1 MYTKWRFCPL
11 GSRTWT
17 NEDPR
22 QSHSQQPLTR
32 KEDPW
37 LHFFIGTSDTRTPEP
52 RTWPYRP
59 RGPYGAT
66 FLILLLVRPSAP
78 CALLH
83 PARNA
88 EYTRAHASAGCRG
101 SSIIVPKEPEDLG
114 SSTRSSS
121 WSGGE
126 PPPHGHRARAGGAE
140 ERPTTRSSRPPH
152 RPPARRS
159 HPGHRAGRPRRCQD
173 PRVHVFC
180 VLVR

>member
-1 MYTKWRFCPL
+1 MRSGSASRSACQIREGVNPSTYTKWRFCPL

-37 LHFFIGTSDTRTPEP
+37 LHIFIGTSDTRTPEP

-78 CALLH
+78 TPGSTQ
-83 PARNA
+83 PAPLKR
-88 EYTRAHASAGCRG
+88 RAPVHRQAVGA
-101 SSIIVPKEPEDLG
+101 P
-114 SSTRSSS
+114 RSSCRRSRKSWNRRRENS

-126 PPPHGHRARAGGAE
+126 PPPHGHDDVECVIHSASRASAS
-140 ERPTTRSSRPPH
+140 SSRPS
-152 RPPARRS
+152 PAL
-159 HPGHRAGRPRRCQD
+159 RPRR
-173 PRVHVFC
+173 
-180 VLVR
+180 